1 MNGANQRLAQKL
13 IAIVVI
19 IAILGV
25 IGFSPALIVFFLV
38 GGIVIWHKVKR
49 SEHLET
55 ERVFEFYLAA
65 DEVLRDENRQW
76 YGFEI
81 AEVIDLGERVMLSLP
96 DPPPLC
102 RFTLG
107 VLYQR
112 IGDFETAAEHLS
124 KLVEDS
130 HANEVHQTTP
140 SPQLRRY
147 VETLRR
153 LERDPAM
160 APQTLAAMRNL
171 ERLRRKR
178 AVEILADCRQQLV
191 EGPAVPK
198 KLEGKAES
206 GGRRQAE
213 TEAVKTAKPLSLI
226 SAPPPI
232 SEVLRDVYQPED
244 KKTA

>member
-1 MNGANQRLAQKL
+1 MNAANQRLAQKL
-13 IAIVVI
+13 IAIVII

-25 IGFSPALIVFFLV
+25 IGLSPTVIVFFLV
-38 GGIVIWHKVKR
+38 AGLVIWRKVRR
-49 SEHLET
+49 SEHQET

-65 DEVLRDENRQW
+65 DEVLRDETRQW

-81 AEVIDLGERVMLSLP
+81 AEVIDAGERVMLSLP
-96 DPPPLC
+96 DPPPLN

-107 VLYQR
+107 ALYHR
-112 IGDFETAAEHLS
+112 VGEFEFAVDHLS
-124 KLVEDS
+124 KVIEDS
-130 HANEVHQTTP
+130 LSDEVHQTTP

-153 LERDPAM
+153 IERDPAT
-160 APQTLAAMRNL
+160 APQTLSAIRNL

-178 AVEILADCRQQLV
+178 AAELLNDSRQHLGEAALSV
-191 EGPAVPK
+191 TDA
-198 KLEGKAES
+198 
-206 GGRRQAE
+206 RRVSTVDSE
-213 TEAVKTAKPLSLI
+213 RSERTKGAKPLSLI
-226 SAPPPI
+226 TAPPPI